1 MVTIPEHAALSLC
14 LYKVDILRCC
24 NKPDELSWQLVN
36 YRQDQVYVS
45 LIGSN
50 ELNQDSVDIS
60 VFFGRLYSLVLET
73 SVS

>member
-14 LYKVDILRCC
+14 LCKVDILRCC
-24 NKPDELSWQLVN
+24 NKPDELSWQLA
-36 YRQDQVYVS
+36 RQDQVYVS

-73 SVS
+73 SVT